1 MASLSIGLHFFI
13 IFHCFF
19 SLLFWQTRLILLH
32 PKQLVYIC
40 SVLSINCG
48 RAPHSLPPLYLNL
61 YTKDTV
67 GINND
72 GNFWYLNELRCK
84 LCIIENES
92 RLFPFFLSM
101 TNNYGILIEKKK
113 KVVKGYQFYRNVKA
127 MPFSVHLTAYLLE
140 HKSRAVDARFI
151 YIIIIFLLTKC
162 ISMEILW
169 IVKLCS
175 C

>member
-92 RLFPFFLSM
+92 RLFPFF
-101 TNNYGILIEKKK
+101 YQWQIIIESWLKRKKK
-113 KVVKGYQFYRNVKA
+113 WSKVIN
-127 MPFSVHLTAYLLE
+127 
-140 HKSRAVDARFI
+140 FI
-151 YIIIIFLLTKC
+151 EMWKPCHFQSI
-162 ISMEILW
+162 
-169 IVKLCS
+169 
-175 C
+175 